1 MPPNG
6 FSAALK
12 MLRER
17 RNLSGRELSLIAKI
31 DHAYESRLESG
42 EKTNPSDEAVDK
54 LLRGLK
60 PNERDAQIFRWLAQ
74 HPDTS
79 SDWVVYMLDEPTG
92 TLEEFTVGA
101 VMVNRG
107 KVPTPEKT
115 LERVRKALAEDE
127 E

>member
-12 MLRER
+12 KLRER

-42 EKTNPSDEAVDK
+42 EKANPSEETLDK

-60 PNERDAQIFRWLAQ
+60 PNARDAQIFKWLAE

-79 SDWVVYMLDEPTG
+79 PEWVLYMLDETSG
-92 TLEEFTVGA
+92 TIEEFTAGA
-101 VMVNRG
+101 AMVNRG
-107 KVPTPEKT
+107 NVPTPEKT
-115 LERVRKALAEDE
+115 LERVRKILSE

>member
-12 MLRER
+12 KLRER

-42 EKTNPSDEAVDK
+42 EKMNPSDEAVEK

-60 PNERDAQIFRWLAQ
+60 PSGRDAQIFRWLAE
-74 HPDTS
+74 HPDTNAE
-79 SDWVVYMLDEPTG
+79 WVGFMLDEPSG
-92 TLEEFTVGA
+92 TIEEFTAGA
-101 VMVNRG
+101 AMVHRG
-107 KVPTPEKT
+107 SVPTPEKI
-115 LERVRKALAEDE
+115 LERVRRILSE

>member
-1 MPPNG
+1 MPQSG

-12 MLRER
+12 KLRER

-42 EKTNPSDEAVDK
+42 EKENPSDETVDK

-60 PNERDAQIFRWLAQ
+60 PSDRDAQILRWLAN
-74 HPDTS
+74 HPDTNP
-79 SDWVVYMLDEPTG
+79 DWVTYMLDETSG
-92 TLEEFTVGA
+92 TIEEFTAGA
-101 VMVNRG
+101 AMVHRG
-107 KVPTPEKT
+107 NVPTPEKM
-115 LERVRKALAEDE
+115 LERVRKILSE

>member
-12 MLRER
+12 KLRER

-42 EKTNPSDEAVDK
+42 EKENPSDEAVDK

-60 PNERDAQIFRWLAQ
+60 PSERDAQIFRWLAE
-74 HPDTS
+74 HPNTNT
-79 SDWVVYMLDEPTG
+79 DWVTYMLDEQSG
-92 TLEEFTVGA
+92 TIEEFTSGA
-101 VMVNRG
+101 AMVHRG
-107 KVPTPEKT
+107 NVPAPEKI
-115 LERVRKALAEDE
+115 LERVRRILSE

>member
-12 MLRER
+12 KMRER
-17 RNLSGRELSLIAKI
+17 RNLSGRELSLLAKI

-42 EKTNPSDEAVDK
+42 EKTNPSDEAVEK

-60 PNERDAQIFRWLAQ
+60 PSDRDTRMFWWLAE
-74 HPDTS
+74 HPDTNPE
-79 SDWVVYMLDEPTG
+79 WVLYVLDEASATI
-92 TLEEFTVGA
+92 EEFTAGA
-101 VMVNRG
+101 AMVNRG
-107 KVPTPEKT
+107 NVPSPEKI
-115 LERVRKALAEDE
+115 LERVRKILSE